1 MTVEERS
8 SAAVSDEGA
17 SRPDPWQ
24 AAFIILLVSGL
35 VGAVLWVLFGSRLL
49 AVRQIEV
56 TGLDRLAETEVL
68 AAVDVT
74 PGTPLARVD
83 TDAVA
88 ARVSELRLVDS
99 VDVQRGWPA
108 TLRVAVTE
116 RVPVFALAAADGG
129 YLLVDWEGVW
139 VEKSEAEPEGY
150 PLLHV
155 SGDVEGNPAVAD
167 SALVLAALPD
177 ALAADVAAVVAT
189 DRARLTLE
197 FTTGATAMWGDTER
211 AADKARALE
220 VLMAQH
226 PPEPGRHYDVSAEG
240 VAVVR

>member
-139 VEKSEAEPEGY
+139 VEKSERSRKATHCSTY
-150 PLLHV
+150 PATSKATPRWPTARWCLPHSPTLWPRMWQPWWRPTGPV
-155 SGDVEGNPAVAD
+155 SPWSSPPGPQRCGETPNGQRTRPAPWKC
-167 SALVLAALPD
+167 SWRSIPLNRD
-177 ALAADVAAVVAT
+177 A
-189 DRARLTLE
+189 
-197 FTTGATAMWGDTER
+197 TTT
-211 AADKARALE
+211 
-220 VLMAQH
+220 
-226 PPEPGRHYDVSAEG
+226 
-240 VAVVR
+240 

>member
-17 SRPDPWQ
+17 SRPNPWQ

-74 PGTPLARVD
+74 RDPLARVD

-167 SALVLAALPD
+167 SALVLAALPT
-177 ALAADVAAVVAT
+177 LAADVAAVVAT
-189 DRARLTLE
+189 
-197 FTTGATAMWGDTER
+197 TGPASPGVHHRGHSD
-211 AADKARALE
+211 
-220 VLMAQH
+220 V
-226 PPEPGRHYDVSAEG
+226 GRHRTGSGQGPRPGSAHG
-240 VAVVR
+240 AASP